1 MRIDM
6 GVQSESSAGGLI
18 SRMHPRVNELFEKHM
33 GHEYCSNVD
42 WIALVLR
49 LGTSR
54 KEFGPDGVQRRRF
67 MKKQRYM
74 TIDLVLNED
83 SYRDQSDEE
92 NRELLLG
99 LIEQGLSQCVEK
111 LQAEKCKIDAGR
123 LFEDFDALKNEFRR
137 RWRPNLSS

>member
-33 GHEYCSNVD
+33 GHDYCSTVD

-54 KEFGPDGVQRRRF
+54 REFGPDGPQKRRF
-67 MKKQRYM
+67 MKKQRYI

-83 SYRDQSDEE
+83 SYKNQSDEE

-99 LIEQGLSQCVEK
+99 LIEQGLTQCVEK
-111 LQAEKCKIDAGR
+111 MQADKRDVDAER
-123 LFEDFDALKNEFRR
+123 LFEDFGKFKKDFRR
-137 RWRPNLSS
+137 HWTPN